1 MSRIC
6 NLFAVVVA
14 GILVGCG
21 GQESESSAPIASQ
34 APAVAVSVDAAPA
47 AANTVLLPS
56 GGSIPAASV
65 PPPGETVAIAAPRD
79 PNAVIVE
86 GSAQDP
92 NVMPA
97 GFVPKPPA
105 LQYVKNGEPNLE
117 ALSEALQV
125 YCMWKKEVPADLQ
138 DLVTS
143 KFMTSLPALP
153 AGKKYG
159 INSQSL
165 TVVLVN

>member
-14 GILVGCG
+14 GILVGCS
-21 GQESESSAPIASQ
+21 GQESESSAPVAPQ
-34 APAVAVSVDAAPA
+34 APAVAVSVDAAP

-65 PPPGETVAIAAPRD
+65 PPPGESSVAVAVPRD

-125 YCMWKKEVPADLQ
+125 YCMWKKAVPADLQ